1 MSVIPNPTVCFDIMS
16 LASCWHLCYSSSYEV
31 NKCTCAFINGTSW
44 TLSYS
49 NMTDTSHSNNMSL
62 ASCWHLCYS
71 SSYEVNK
78 CTCAFINGTSWTL
91 SYSNMTDTSHSNNM
105 SLAFCWHLCYSS
117 SYEVNKCTCAFIN
130 GTSWT
135 LSYSNMTDTSHSNN
149 SVNLQRMQSM
159 AFAARRILCYL
170 TLNCS
175 HQGWLYVRSSKLQN

>member
-1 MSVIPNPTVCFDIMS
+1 MIVLARVILWALCARHLWFGTVEVAHMSVIPNPTVCFDIMS

-91 SYSNMTDTSHSNNM
+91 SYSNMTDTSHSNN
-105 SLAFCWHLCYSS
+105 
-117 SYEVNKCTCAFIN
+117 
-130 GTSWT
+130 
-135 LSYSNMTDTSHSNN
+135 

-159 AFAARRILCYL
+159 AFAARRILCYP